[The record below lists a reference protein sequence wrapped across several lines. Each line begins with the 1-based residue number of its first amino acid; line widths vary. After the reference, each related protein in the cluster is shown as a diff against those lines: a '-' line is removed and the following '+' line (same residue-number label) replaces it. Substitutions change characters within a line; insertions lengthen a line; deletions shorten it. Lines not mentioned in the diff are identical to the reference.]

1 MRTSQVLLALA
12 SLCLSA
18 TAQISDPFKQYTISA
33 PDGSISASFIGSG
46 ASLTELWV
54 KDKYGKLRDVVLGYD
69 NRTLWQTDPDHPV
82 FGSIVGRYANRI
94 KNGTFS
100 IPISKNP
107 DPNSPNTY
115 HIFKNDHDG
124 QDTLHGGQIGWDRRN
139 WTFVSSTS
147 SSVAFKHLDAG
158 DENFPGNVTA
168 TATFRVSSGG
178 KLDVSIVATATQK
191 TPIMLT
197 EHVYWNLDAFQNGNK
212 DILNHRLRIS
222 SDKVIQGDAIQVPT
236 GNFTPVQGTIF
247 DFRKEQP
254 ISYKWNN
261 TIGNGGCADCVG
273 YDNPWVYDQTTN
285 SLPSTSLYSPTSGI
299 KLDIASNQPVVQVYT
314 GNWLGTRRKA
324 VHGGPTLIYD
334 KYSAVAIEL
343 QGYVDA
349 INNPE
354 WKVDQIYYPGKDF
367 KWSTTYQFS
376 VVK

>member
-1 MRTSQVLLALA
+1 MRTSQLLLALA
-12 SLCLSA
+12 SLCVSA
-18 TAQISDPFKQYTISA
+18 TAQTADPFKQYTISA

-54 KDKYGKLRDVVLGYD
+54 KDKYGKLRDVILGYD

-82 FGSIVGRYANRI
+82 FGSVVGRYANRI
-94 KNGTFS
+94 KNG
-100 IPISKNP
+100 
-107 DPNSPNTY
+107 
-115 HIFKNDHDG
+115 
-124 QDTLHGGQIGWDRRN
+124 QDTLHGGKIGWDRRN
-139 WTFVSSTS
+139 WTFAGSTS

-158 DENFPGNVTA
+158 DEGFPGNVTA

-178 KLDVSIVATATQK
+178 KLDVSIVATATEK

-212 DILNHRLRIS
+212 DILGHRLRIAS
-222 SDKVIQGDAIQVPT
+222 SKVIQGDAIQVPT
-236 GNFTPVQGTIF
+236 GNFTQVQGTFF

-254 ISYKWNN
+254 IGYKWND

-273 YDNPWVYDQTTN
+273 YDNPWVYDQ
-285 SLPSTSLYSPTSGI
+285 PASTVPNLSLYSPTSGI
-299 KLDIASNQPVVQVYT
+299 KLEITSNQPVVQVYT
-314 GNWLGTRRKA
+314 GNWLGTLRKA
-324 VHGGPTLIYD
+324 VHGGPTLKYD

-354 WKVDQIYYPGKDF
+354 WKVDQIYYPGRDF
-367 KWSTTYQFS
+367 KWATTYQFS

>member
-1 MRTSQVLLALA
+1 MRTFRLALA
-12 SLCLSA
+12 LTSLCVGA
-18 TAQISDPFKQYTISA
+18 TAQSTDPFKQYTITA

-54 KDKYGKLRDVVLGYD
+54 KDKFGKARDVILGYD
-69 NRTLWQTDPDHPV
+69 DRTRWQTDPDHPV

-107 DPNSPNTY
+107 DPNAPNTY

-124 QDTLHGGQIGWDRRN
+124 QDTLHGGKIGWDRRN
-139 WTFVSSTS
+139 WTLASVTPT
-147 SSVAFKHLDAG
+147 SVAFNHFDPG
-158 DENFPGNVTA
+158 DENFPGNVSA
-168 TATFRVSSGG
+168 TVKFQVSSG
-178 KLDVSIVATATQK
+178 KLDVSIVAAATEK

-212 DILNHRLRIS
+212 DILGHRLRVAAS
-222 SDKVIQGDAIQVPT
+222 KVIQGDSIQVPT
-236 GNFTPVQGTIF
+236 GNFTQVQGTFF

-254 ISYKWNN
+254 IGYAWNA

-273 YDNPWVYDQTTN
+273 YDNPWVYDQPASAVPN
-285 SLPSTSLYSPTSGI
+285 LSLYSPTSGI
-299 KLDIASNQPVVQVYT
+299 KLEVTSNQPVAQVYT
-314 GNWLGTRRKA
+314 GNWLGTTRKA
-324 VHGGPTLIYD
+324 VHGGPSLLYD

-343 QGYVDA
+343 EGYVDA

-354 WKVDQIYYPGKDF
+354 WNVDQIYYPGRNF
-367 KWSTTYQFS
+367 KWATTYKFS